1 MTDGLNISR
10 DACIA
15 YFSME
20 IGLEASIPTYSG
32 GLGMLAG
39 DTIRSA
45 ADLAIPMV
53 VVSLVHRKGYF
64 HQRLD
69 ETGWQTEEPVDW
81 APGDYLQELKK
92 QVCVEIE
99 GREVHIRAWKYEITG
114 VSGFKIPVYL
124 LDTDLS
130 LNNDVDRT
138 LTHYL
143 YGGDLYY
150 RLCQEVVLGIGGV
163 KMLRA
168 LGHEHVTRFHMNE
181 GHASLLILELLSEIA
196 DRNGETHINDLH
208 VEEIKKLCVFTTHT
222 PVPAGHDKFPL
233 DLTYRVLG
241 KNSPFCDKQEAFCYE
256 GVLNMTHLALEYSHY
271 VNGVAKSHKQTSQ
284 KMFGQHPIDS
294 ITNGVHV
301 ATWASSHYQQ
311 LFDQHIPGWREDAAS
326 LRYALNIPKEEIW
339 QSHRNAKRDLLEYVN
354 RETNA
359 GMHLDYF
366 TIGFARRA
374 TPYKRPD
381 LIFHQLER
389 LIQMNNT
396 VGKIQ
401 IIFAGKAHPH
411 DGQGKELI
419 QNIHRI
425 QHLLKGQIKLV
436 YLEEY
441 DMALGRLMTAG
452 TDVWLNTPQPP
463 MEASGTSGMK
473 AAVNGV
479 PSFSVLDG
487 WWVEGCIEGVTGWAI
502 GKMNGKHTP
511 PPERDK
517 VAAALYEK
525 LESTILPM
533 FYHEKDKYIEIMRH
547 AIALNA
553 SFFNTERMLGQ
564 YITKAYFK

>member
-1 MTDGLNISR
+1 MTDGNYISK
-10 DACIA
+10 DAFIA

-20 IGLEASIPTYSG
+20 IGLESSIPTYAG

-45 ADLAIPMV
+45 ADLAIPMIAV
-53 VVSLVHRKGYF
+53 TLVHRKGYF

-69 ETGWQTEEPVDW
+69 ETGWQTEEQVDW
-81 APGDYLQELKK
+81 APEDYLMELPNR
-92 QVCVEIE
+92 VNVEIE
-99 GREVHIRAWKYEITG
+99 GRQVQIRAWKYEITG
-114 VSGFKIPVYL
+114 VSGYQIPVFL
-124 LDTDLS
+124 LDTDLPG
-130 LNNDVDRT
+130 NNESDRT

-143 YGGDLYY
+143 YGGDTYY

-163 KMLRA
+163 KMLRS
-168 LGHEHVTRFHMNE
+168 LGYENVSRFHMNE
-181 GHASLLILELLSEIA
+181 GHASLLILELLTEIA
-196 DRNGETHINDLH
+196 ARNGEEHINDLH
-208 VEEIKKLCVFTTHT
+208 MDEIKKLCVFTTHT
-222 PVPAGHDKFPL
+222 PVPAGHDQFPL
-233 DLTYRVLG
+233 ELTQRVLG
-241 KNSPFCDKQEAFCYE
+241 KNSPFCDKHDCFCYQ
-256 GVLNMTHLALEYSHY
+256 GNLNMTHLALEYSHY

-301 ATWASSHYQQ
+301 ASWASKYFQH

-326 LRYALNIPKEEIW
+326 LRYALNIPREEIW
-339 QSHRNAKRDLLEYVN
+339 AAHCKTKRDLLEYVN

-374 TPYKRPD
+374 TTYKRPD
-381 LIFHQLER
+381 LIFHNLEK
-389 LIQMNNT
+389 LLEIDKSI
-396 VGKIQ
+396 GKIQ
-401 IIFAGKAHPH
+401 LIFAGKAHPH
-411 DGQGKELI
+411 DAQGKELI

-425 QHLLKGQIKLV
+425 RQSLKGQIKLV

-441 DMALGRLMTAG
+441 DMAMGKLMTAG
-452 TDVWLNTPQPP
+452 TDIWLNTPEPP

-487 WWVEGCIEGVTGWAI
+487 WWVEGCIDGVTGWAI
-502 GKMNGKHTP
+502 GSMNGKQVP
-511 PPERDK
+511 PPEREK
-517 VAAALYEK
+517 VASALYDK
-525 LESTILPM
+525 LGSTILPM
-533 FYHEKDKYIEIMRH
+533 FYQDKNKYIDVMRH

-553 SFFNTERMLGQ
+553 SFFNTERMLSQ
-564 YITKAYFK
+564 YVTKAYFK